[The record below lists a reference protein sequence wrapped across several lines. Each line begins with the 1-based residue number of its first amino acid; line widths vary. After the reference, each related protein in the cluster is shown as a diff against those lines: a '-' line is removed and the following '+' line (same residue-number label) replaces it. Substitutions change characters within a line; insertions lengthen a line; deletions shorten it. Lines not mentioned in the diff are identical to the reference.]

1 MPVQKT
7 RTFSQKTFRT
17 EAVVFLPL
25 LLPFIPSL
33 APTKKPE
40 TGRCT
45 FLSVFRLLPVCS
57 LRNNQHQSDFAR
69 KADFPSEAQFPR
81 TMAML
86 TKRINLI
93 CGNLPPPDSC
103 QVCLNACLMALDLD
117 VKIRSCTVA
126 TCRARVGRETKMG
139 DGDWV
144 LRKRRMDERVWYGMV
159 CTVCTGDNV
168 HQLTGLDWA
177 SGQNP
182 HFNDS

>member
-1 MPVQKT
+1 
-7 RTFSQKTFRT
+7 
-17 EAVVFLPL
+17 
-25 LLPFIPSL
+25 
-33 APTKKPE
+33 
-40 TGRCT
+40 
-45 FLSVFRLLPVCS
+45 
-57 LRNNQHQSDFAR
+57 
-69 KADFPSEAQFPR
+69 
-81 TMAML
+81 
-86 TKRINLI
+86 
-93 CGNLPPPDSC
+93 
-103 QVCLNACLMALDLD
+103 MALDLD